1 MHNKHDST
9 PVLDSNQI
17 TRVSFFCNT
26 FKFYYAL
33 SFKSSFFFTFLRA
46 SSKLACSQHSAIFV
60 AEGKR
65 THQMLLRAILHTYC
79 IVGVIFIRA
88 HRTHATCNLCDPYCV
103 LLITTV
109 QEGCVHAMHALKDN
123 TNLLAEVV
131 GVVNDNAALIKLA
144 LQNIK
149 CVL

>member
-1 MHNKHDST
+1 MILHPCSI
-9 PVLDSNQI
+9 QI
-17 TRVSFFCNT
+17 KLHVCHFSVTLLNIIMRFCLNPR
-26 FKFYYAL
+26 
-33 SFKSSFFFTFLRA
+33 FFFTFLRA

-79 IVGVIFIRA
+79 IAGVIFIRA

-109 QEGCVHAMHALKDN
+109 QEGCVHARHALKDN